1 MFTAPPGAI
10 NHSNT
15 ASAMRLVLDSM
26 LTGGVT
32 TMLAGTPLPAP
43 AVTAFR
49 EASRYV
55 RDRKTRAR
63 IEAALRGQMTTD

>member
-1 MFTAPPGAI
+1 
-10 NHSNT
+10 
-15 ASAMRLVLDSM
+15 LDSIA
-26 LTGGVT
+26 TGAATGI
-32 TMLAGTPLPAP
+32 PAP
-43 AVTAFR
+43 AITALR